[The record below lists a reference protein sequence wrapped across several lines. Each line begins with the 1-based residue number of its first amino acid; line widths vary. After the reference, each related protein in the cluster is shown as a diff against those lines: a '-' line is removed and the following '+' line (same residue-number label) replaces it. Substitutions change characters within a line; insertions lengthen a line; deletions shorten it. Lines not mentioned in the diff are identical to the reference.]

1 MNDKEKLLYHI
12 VETADRCC
20 KQQHDEYTKV
30 IEEKME
36 AEMRLKR
43 EEVNDAQE

>member
-1 MNDKEKLLYHI
+1 MNDKEKLFYN
-12 VETADRCC
+12 V
-20 KQQHDEYTKV
+20 V

-36 AEMRLKR
+36 EEMRPKR